1 MVFLQAGSVSVAV
14 LRRSGSPI
22 GVGEGNIELVIH
34 DGGAVRNAL
43 IEPPRGAELG
53 ILSLTAALD
62 GDAVALGWM
71 GGPRDSPW
79 AKELTA
85 EVAIASGE
93 VLSLRSVVDGIYDQ
107 SGLRYLS
114 HPGGGIDVIKYGDP
128 APGHFYDSRMR
139 ADNPLAIY
147 LRMRRPLRFE
157 GEAPLRLGAGATV
170 WDAVAA
176 RDGERLA
183 IFWLEHGPASSD
195 LYSEA
200 ERVQGLFY
208 AVLECDP

>member
-1 MVFLQAGSVSVAV
+1 VFLEAGSVSVVV
-14 LRRSGSPI
+14 LRRSGSPT
-22 GVGEGNIELVIH
+22 GAGEGNIELVIH
-34 DGGAVRNAL
+34 EGGAARNLL
-43 IEPPRGAELG
+43 IEPPSGAELG

-93 VLSLRSVVDGIYDQ
+93 LLRLKSVVDGIYDE
-107 SGLRYLS
+107 SGMRYLS
-114 HPGGGIDVIKYGDP
+114 HPGGGVDVIKYGDP
-128 APGHFYDSRMR
+128 APGHFYDPRMR

-147 LRMRRPLRFE
+147 LRTRRPFRFE
-157 GEAPLRLGAGATV
+157 DEAALRLGAGATV

-183 IFWLEHGPASSD
+183 IFWLEHGPATSD
-195 LYSEA
+195 LASEA
-200 ERVQGLFY
+200 DTVQGLYY
-208 AVLECDP
+208 AVLDCDP